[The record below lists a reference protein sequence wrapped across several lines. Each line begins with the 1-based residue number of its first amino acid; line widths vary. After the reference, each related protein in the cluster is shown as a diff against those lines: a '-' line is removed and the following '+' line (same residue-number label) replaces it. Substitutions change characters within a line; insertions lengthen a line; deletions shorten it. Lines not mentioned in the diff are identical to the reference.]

1 MLYNRTLVQGLMDI
15 WGYWLSVVP
24 VKGSSGDGS
33 RILILRPA
41 PGPSAFLIDR
51 SADPHIGSA
60 AFLIYINKM
69 WSVSISQIT

>member
-1 MLYNRTLVQGLMDI
+1 MLYNRTLVQGLLDVR
-15 WGYWLSVVP
+15 GVPLSR
-24 VKGSSGDGS
+24 S
-33 RILILRPA
+33 RKRVARRWTLVLRPA
-41 PGPSAFLIDR
+41 PGPSAFLIDK